1 MIKSY
6 VLDTNILLFDPD
18 SIMNFKENNVIIP
31 IGVIEELD
39 RFKKENGELGKN
51 SRDVARKLDALR
63 LNGDL
68 KAGVKLENGFGGILK
83 IIYNGNLNN
92 YLKETNV
99 DFHILHIA
107 KILKDSEP
115 DNPCIIVSRDVNVR
129 IRANALG
136 ILAEDYEAAQ
146 ITEEI
151 DKGYSE
157 VKCDIGRIERINN
170 ERNIPIADCMDFFTT
185 DVVSNHYLILK
196 CDDEGLKK
204 SQVNNILAKVSPDRR
219 FIEALE
225 PIKGGLRLRP
235 KNVEQTFVLDALMDE
250 RVKLVSIIGS
260 AGSGKTIISCAAGFY
275 FLTKTDQYY
284 KMLVSRPMVPMG
296 NKDTMG
302 FLPGSAEEKLDP
314 WMQPIYDAFEVLISN
329 KKEIKDG
336 REFVKAQKNI
346 KVEPLAYIR
355 GRSINDQY
363 FILDEAQ
370 NITPLEMK
378 TIITRAGEGTKIILT
393 GDIDQIDNP
402 YMDKYSNGLTIATK
416 SFIGSDLA
424 AHIVLSKGVRSRL
437 SEEASHRL

>member
-1 MIKSY
+1 MIKNL
-6 VLDTNILLFDPD
+6 VLDTNILLLDPD

-63 LNGDL
+63 LKGDL
-68 KAGVKLENGFGGILK
+68 KVGVKLENGFDGTLK
-83 IIYNGNLNN
+83 VIYNGNLNN

-107 KILKDSEP
+107 KILQDAEP
-115 DNPCIIVSRDVNVR
+115 DSPCIIVSKDVNIR

-136 ILAEDYEAAQ
+136 ILSEDYEASQ

-157 VKCDIGRIERINN
+157 VKCDVGRIERINN
-170 ERNIPIADCMDFFTT
+170 ERKVAISDCMDFFTS
-185 DVVSNHYLILK
+185 DPISSHYLIIK

-204 SQVNNILAKVSPDRR
+204 SQINNILAKVSPDKK

-225 PIKGGLRLRP
+225 PLKGGLRLRP

-250 RVKLVSIIGS
+250 RIKLVSIIG
-260 AGSGKTIISCAAGFY
+260 ASGTGKSLLACAVGHY

-284 KMLVSRPMVPMG
+284 KMLISRPMVSMG
-296 NKDTMG
+296 NKDTVG
-302 FLPGSAEEKLDP
+302 FLPGDLISKLDP
-314 WMQPIYDAFEVLISN
+314 WMQPIYDSFETLISN

-336 REFVKAQKNI
+336 REFVLQQKNI
-346 KVEPLAYIR
+346 KIEVLAYIR
-355 GRSINDQY
+355 GRSIHDQY
-363 FILDEAQ
+363 FLIDECQ
-370 NITPLEMK
+370 NTSSLEIK
-378 TIITRAGEGTKIILT
+378 TIVTRAGEGTKIILT

-402 YMDKYSNGLTIATK
+402 YLDKYSNGLTVATK
-416 SFIGSDLA
+416 SFIGSELA
-424 AHIVLSKGVRSRL
+424 AHIVMSKGVRSRL